1 MTEEVVITIE
11 AFGVGRLSAPE
22 EVVKALD
29 IRVPLIAFGHA
40 LVMEPKWVENVVNNH
55 ETEIRKTLTQ
65 TAQEKLV
72 IPDNMWRMM
81 TNVKGWFPVV

>member
-1 MTEEVVITIE
+1 
-11 AFGVGRLSAPE
+11 
-22 EVVKALD
+22 
-29 IRVPLIAFGHA
+29 
-40 LVMEPKWVENVVNNH
+40 MEPKWVEKVANNQ

-65 TAQEKLV
+65 TAQEELV